1 MQGSASADS
10 DADFLAEVADG
21 AGDFAFL
28 VFLVGEF
35 FVGADGGAERGN
47 GFPLAGHLFEVGQRG
62 VFTVEV
68 FPELGLFVGE
78 LFGEA
83 GNGFDEYGDVW
94 TKLRPPSE
102 VFFPVH

>member
-21 AGDFAFL
+21 AGYFAFL

-35 FVGADGGAERGN
+35 FVSADRRTERGDW
-47 GFPLAGHLFEVGQRG
+47 FPLARHLFEVGQRG

-78 LFGEA
+78 LLGEA
-83 GNGFDEYGDVW
+83 GNGFNENGDVW
-94 TKLRPPSE
+94 TKLRPSNE